1 MRTWG
6 LTSERVKS
14 SRAHGTTERTK
25 HANPDATVRTTFV
38 LWRQLRRGIFRSGA
52 ENPAKAARATTVHTA
67 LRSTRPAA

>member
-1 MRTWG
+1 MG
-6 LTSERVKS
+6 LTSS
-14 SRAHGTTERTK
+14 ALNRAVTHGTTERTK